1 MNASRYS
8 LALSVGRNYLFA
20 LLIGAAPT
28 LVTLSVQLAMTKQAL
43 REDALDRAAQ
53 YIADHLQIDPS
64 GEARLATPPGS
75 SWATINYPAVVF
87 DRDGRIL
94 FEQPARLDPELVAAL
109 SDRRRAADRGHRPG
123 ADRFFTL
130 ALGERRIVGKGLLTG
145 SGDDERVIEVFKD
158 EDAPDVLIDNS
169 GFPYQSAW
177 VLLPLFALTLLI
189 GSWIAWRRMRP
200 IEQVSAIAET
210 IGPHRLN
217 VRLPERDL
225 PAELLPIVQSVNRAL
240 ERLDRADETQ
250 REFLRRAA
258 HHLRT
263 PLMVLSA
270 RTDSLDHSET
280 TAELRRDV
288 RELSRIISQLLQLNE
303 IDALPDGE
311 AVADLAAVGE
321 AVRDELA
328 PRAARQ
334 DKRIELMPPD
344 DPVLVRGDPNVIEI
358 AVRNLVENAIQHSP
372 PGLTIDLRIGA
383 DARLE
388 VVDAGPGIA
397 DDRYDRIFEPFWS
410 GDPHGVRAGLG
421 LTIVSRIAERYAAS
435 VTVTAAPGGGARF
448 AMQFQQ
454 SAVRLTD
461 LDPAAVRASVPAS
474 LAHRR
479 RREALDRAAD

>member
-1 MNASRYS
+1 M
-8 LALSVGRNYLFA
+8 FA
-20 LLIGAAPT
+20 LLIGAVAT
-28 LVTLSVQLAMTKQAL
+28 LVSLNVQITVTKQAL
-43 REDALDRAAQ
+43 REDSLNRAAQ

-64 GEARLATPPGS
+64 GEAHLATPPGS
-75 SWATINYPAVVF
+75 SSASIDYQAVVF
-87 DRDGRIL
+87 DRNGRIL
-94 FEQPARLDPELVAAL
+94 LEQPARLDPELVGAL
-109 SDRRRAADRGHRPG
+109 SERRRAADRGHSPG

-130 ALGERRIVGKGLLTG
+130 ALGERRIVGKALLTG
-145 SGDDERVIEVFKD
+145 SGDDDRVIEVFTD
-158 EDAPDVLIDNS
+158 EAAPDPLTDNIVRGFAYRSAQVL
-169 GFPYQSAW
+169 
-177 VLLPLFALTLLI
+177 VPLFALVLLI

-210 IGPHRLN
+210 IGPHTLN
-217 VRLPERDL
+217 TRLPERDL
-225 PAELLPIVQSVNRAL
+225 PAEMLPIVQSVNRAL
-240 ERLDRADETQ
+240 ERLHRADETQ

-270 RTDSLDHSET
+270 RTDSLDDYSET

-288 RELSRIISQLLQLNE
+288 RELSRVVSQLLQLNE